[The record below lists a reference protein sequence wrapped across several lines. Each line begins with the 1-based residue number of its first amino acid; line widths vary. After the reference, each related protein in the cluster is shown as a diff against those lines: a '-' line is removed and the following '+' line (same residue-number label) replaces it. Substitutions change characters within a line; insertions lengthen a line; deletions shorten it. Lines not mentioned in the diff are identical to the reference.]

1 MLYNFVMA
9 KFVFYKK
16 NKKHEVSGTAFQI
29 LVWRELRNIPFG
41 KTISYAE
48 LAKRIGRPRAVR
60 AVANA
65 CGANPLP
72 VIVPCHR
79 VIASDGTIGG
89 YSGGLSKKKQL
100 LKKEGIVLN

>member
-1 MLYNFVMA
+1 MVELIFHE
-9 KFVFYKK
+9 K
-16 NKKHEVSGTAFQI
+16 NKKYIASGTAFQI
-29 LVWRELRNIPFG
+29 IVWRELRKIPSG

-48 LAKRIGRPRAVR
+48 LAKRVGRPRAVR

-72 VIVPCHR
+72 IIIPCHR

-89 YSGGLSKKKQL
+89 YSGGISKKKKL
-100 LKKEGIVLN
+100 LKKEGIVFK